1 MFEKSLPPAHAA
13 LAIAPHPSPHT
24 PTLSGPTGPKTPNP
38 NGPTSPKTQAQ
49 GSCKAKALQSEGLVA
64 TAHKLIRILYG
75 MIQSQKPYDEAE
87 AFHIT
92 PQNIAR
98 RRRNLEKQAASFDF
112 QLVDAA

>member
-1 MFEKSLPPAHAA
+1 MGDYFRRMKGRL
-13 LAIAPHPSPHT
+13 
-24 PTLSGPTGPKTPNP
+24 G
-38 NGPTSPKTQAQ
+38 
-49 GSCKAKALQSEGLVA
+49 KAEGLVA

-92 PQNIAR
+92 PQNLA
-98 RRRNLEKQAASFDF
+98 RRRNLEKQAAAMGF